1 MSSSELPEAPDVLWQ
16 FSVEKGAFEATPLI
30 VDGVVY
36 IPDMDGEIYALK
48 LATGELLWKVETESG
63 YLASA
68 AHHNGV
74 LIVGDYDGLI
84 RALRATDGHEL
95 WQYQTNAQIDSGAN
109 FYESLVLMTSEDGSL
124 YALDFETGKLQWTYA
139 TGDQL
144 RCAPTI
150 IGDKTFLGGC
160 DSELHIVDL
169 KTGTLLGEKLPLGGP
184 TGSTPAGNEDV
195 LIVPTHPGPVFGF
208 DWKSQK
214 QLWRFADAERSPEVR
229 SSPAIH
235 GGTAY
240 VTTRARRL
248 LALDASTG
256 QMKWEALLR
265 KRSDSSPVVCS
276 NRVWVGATDGRIYA
290 FDLQSGKETWMIE
303 LPGAFQGSPAIA
315 ANRLV
320 IASDKGTVYCF
331 GQKTLAGEQ

>member
-1 MSSSELPEAPDVLWQ
+1 MAMSYGSI
-16 FSVEKGAFEATPLI
+16 K
-30 VDGVVY
+30 
-36 IPDMDGEIYALK
+36 
-48 LATGELLWKVETESG
+48 
-63 YLASA
+63 
-68 AHHNGV
+68 
-74 LIVGDYDGLI
+74 
-84 RALRATDGHEL
+84 
-95 WQYQTNAQIDSGAN
+95 TNAQIDSGAN

-160 DSELHIVDL
+160 DSVLHIVDL
-169 KTGTLLGEKLPLGGP
+169 KTGTLLGEKLPLGGS

-214 QLWRFADAERSPEVR
+214 QLCAFRGAERSPEVR

-235 GGTAY
+235 GDTAY

-290 FDLQSGKETWMIE
+290 FDFNRVRDWMIE
-303 LPGAFQGSPAIA
+303 LPVRFKAPPPIA
-315 ANRLV
+315 ANRMV

-331 GQKTLAGEQ
+331 GRKPLQANNKLFQVLRLQRSNATLSIPYLKHPWLERQ